1 MVSNRYVIMMNN
13 LICFELISMVYI
25 INSLNAWVLRI
36 ALYIKISFARGPSLG
51 KPDVAIVLV
60 LFILKVNKLSLC
72 WVHGLKKA
80 IALHL

>member
-51 KPDVAIVLV
+51 KPDVALVLV
-60 LFILKVNKLSLC
+60 VFILKVNKLSLC

>member
-1 MVSNRYVIMMNN
+1 MMNN

-51 KPDVAIVLV
+51 KPDVALVLV

>member
-1 MVSNRYVIMMNN
+1 MVSNRYVIMINN

-51 KPDVAIVLV
+51 KADVVLILV

>member
-51 KPDVAIVLV
+51 KPDVALVLV

>member
-51 KPDVAIVLV
+51 KPDVALVLV

-72 WVHGLKKA
+72 WVHGWKKA